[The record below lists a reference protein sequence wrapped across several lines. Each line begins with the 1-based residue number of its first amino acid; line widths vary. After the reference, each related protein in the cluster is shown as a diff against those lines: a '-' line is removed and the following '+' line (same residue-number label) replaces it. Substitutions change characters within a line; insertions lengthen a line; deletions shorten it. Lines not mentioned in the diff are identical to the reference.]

1 MLCQQLEEFLH
12 RIHGKGD
19 SAQYQ
24 AALIFRL
31 YVHIVKG
38 LTEISSEVL
47 RDFDLTPVSFS
58 VLMMLHGAR
67 EHALNPSLVC
77 EVTGESRANMT
88 RISDDLLSRGLIER
102 IHSEDDRRRLVLTI
116 TTAGV
121 RLVQKVL
128 PRLHERSGALFADFS
143 AAETR
148 TMVGLLKR
156 QLRAIEEAR
165 PGTRRVA

>member
-12 RIHGKGD
+12 RIHGKAD

-102 IHSEDDRRRLVLTI
+102 VHSDDDRRRLVLTI

-128 PRLHERSGALFADFS
+128 PRLNDRSGALFADFS

-165 PGTRRVA
+165 PGARRVA